1 MNYRVLGR
9 TGLKVSEVGFGT
21 APVGIP
27 NYIEAWNPLS
37 EETQN
42 SVRDALALSLDMGY
56 NYFDTATGYGKGR
69 AEELL
74 GRMLKDNHQRCYVA
88 TKTPPP
94 SGGWSKITRDYVFDE
109 TEKSLKRLQV
119 DYIDVLQAHGVVY
132 SQDARKAVLEV
143 VVPAYIKLKE
153 EGKIRFIG
161 LTNQTSIGVDE
172 FILSDAFD
180 VLQIRYNIIYQ
191 EPYDTFLNMAAE
203 RGIGITVNRPLTSG
217 IFQTL
222 MQTAYPE
229 INDVL
234 DLNELC
240 LNFIL
245 SDSRV
250 ATAIVGMRRPSEVKA
265 NHRVSME
272 GKRFNLAEIHNRQV
286 KPRADS

>member
-21 APVGIP
+21 APVGIS
-27 NYIEAWNPLS
+27 NYIEAWDPMA
-37 EETQN
+37 EETQA

-56 NYFDTATGYGKGR
+56 NYFDTATGYGGGR

-94 SGGWSKITRDYVFDE
+94 RGGWSKITRDYVFDE

-132 SQDARKAVLEV
+132 SQDDRKAVLEV

-203 RGIGITVNRPLTSG
+203 HGIGITVNRPLTSG
-217 IFQTL
+217 IFQDL
-222 MQTAYPE
+222 MRTAYPK
-229 INDVL
+229 IDDVL
-234 DLNELC
+234 DINELS

-245 SDSRV
+245 SDARV
-250 ATAIVGMRRPSEVKA
+250 ATAIVGMRRTSEVEA
-265 NHRVSME
+265 NHRVSIE
-272 GKRFNLAEIHNRQV
+272 GKRFDLAEIHNRKA
-286 KPRADS
+286 KPRAK